1 MLYGKGLWCLAC
13 NPITTR
19 LLASDP
25 KIDFLIFDEEHS
37 QQTFFD
43 LISFQ
48 GLVSNFN
55 KKFGIRLASNSQENI
70 LKAYEVYPHYIMI
83 PGISNISDAKKS
95 LERFNLPPKGKRG
108 FSPYTYGNIRSSL
121 GINKI
126 PRIFLQ
132 IETKES
138 LEIIDEI
145 LNLENLNGIFIGR
158 YDLSISLDIDIQSQK
173 MIDVIK
179 YISAKCKAAKINV
192 GTVALKKDE
201 IKELEN
207 LIDFWTIGS
216 DVSLIVD
223 GLNKNSLI

>member
-1 MLYGKGLWCLAC
+1 M
-13 NPITTR
+13 
-19 LLASDP
+19 
-25 KIDFLIFDEEHS
+25 
-37 QQTFFD
+37 
-43 LISFQ
+43 
-48 GLVSNFN
+48 
-55 KKFGIRLASNSQENI
+55 
-70 LKAYEVYPHYIMI
+70 
-83 PGISNISDAKKS
+83 
-95 LERFNLPPKGKRG
+95 
-108 FSPYTYGNIRSSL
+108 
-121 GINKI
+121 
-126 PRIFLQ
+126 
-132 IETKES
+132 
-138 LEIIDEI
+138 
-145 LNLENLNGIFIGR
+145 NGIFIGR